1 MEGAREGSSGWE
13 PIVEDVGVKRGGLVS
28 SCGEEGKR
36 GIYEWLT
43 EWDSGM

>member
-1 MEGAREGSSGWE
+1 MRGRGLRGGSPLWRMLE
-13 PIVEDVGVKRGGLVS
+13 LKRGRLVS

-43 EWDSGM
+43 EWDGGM